1 MSLYSGLAE
10 YHVQQDGLSDAVL
23 HPEVAGQQNHHH
35 QLQADEAMQNGKS
48 LILGWNFGL

>member
-23 HPEVAGQQNHHH
+23 LPEVAELRNHH
-35 QLQADEAMQNGKS
+35 LLLDDKAMQNGKS
-48 LILGWNFGL
+48 LIPGWNFGL